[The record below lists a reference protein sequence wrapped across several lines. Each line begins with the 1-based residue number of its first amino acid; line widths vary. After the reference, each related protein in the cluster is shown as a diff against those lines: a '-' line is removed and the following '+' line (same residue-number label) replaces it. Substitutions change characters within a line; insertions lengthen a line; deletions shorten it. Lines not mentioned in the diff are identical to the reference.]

1 MNRARVYPKQT
12 CPSKLGEHRPQV
24 HQHGLPR
31 ASDAPWG
38 GIPQDLAP
46 PGCSRVGDSEGRT
59 RFCRGRS
66 RMSLAPNNAW
76 LERKHAG
83 GVVKKE
89 QASISGK
96 ETRLGIFFSEKF
108 AA

>member
-1 MNRARVYPKQT
+1 
-12 CPSKLGEHRPQV
+12 
-24 HQHGLPR
+24 
-31 ASDAPWG
+31 
-38 GIPQDLAP
+38 
-46 PGCSRVGDSEGRT
+46 
-59 RFCRGRS
+59 
-66 RMSLAPNNAW
+66 MSLAPNNAW

-96 ETRLGIFFSEKF
+96 QTRLGIFFSEKF